1 MNSQE
6 IKKLDAE
13 YVLDSY
19 ARFDLCLVRGKG
31 CRAYDAEDNVFL
43 DFTSG
48 IGVNSLGWADE
59 KWAQAVAQQASC
71 LQHTSNIYYTK
82 PSAELAQ
89 ILCQKSGMKKAFF
102 ANSGAEA
109 NEGAI
114 KTARKYSRD
123 KYHDKKDTRNV
134 IITLENSFHGRT
146 MATLSATGQDYFHH
160 NFHPFLQ
167 GFVHVPAGDI
177 EAMDNAMNDT
187 VCAVMLEVIQGEGGV
202 VPLPKEYILAVQKLC
217 NERDILLIVDE
228 VQTGVG
234 RTGTFLA
241 SQQVGIVPDV
251 VTLAKGIGGGLPMGA
266 VLFGEKTQNV
276 LGRGDHATTY
286 GGNPVACAGALAV
299 MERLNDS
306 FLAEVKEKGVY
317 LKEKLMNM
325 PGVAQVNGEGL
336 MLGILFKEGIVA
348 ADVLRKAMEKGML
361 CLLAKDKLRLLP
373 PLVITKDEIDEG
385 ITILNKVLEDMA

>member
-6 IKKLDAE
+6 IKKLDVE
-13 YVLDSY
+13 HVLDSY
-19 ARFDLCLVRGKG
+19 ARFDLCLVKGTG
-31 CRAYDAEDNVFL
+31 CRAYDAENNMFL

-59 KWAQAVAQQASC
+59 KWAQAVAQQAAC
-71 LQHTSNIYYTK
+71 LQHTSNLYYTE
-82 PSAELAQ
+82 PSAQLAQ
-89 ILCQKSGMKKAFF
+89 VLCEKTGMKKVFF
-102 ANSGAEA
+102 ANSGAES

-123 KYHDKKDTRNV
+123 KYPEKKDTRHV

-177 EAMDNAMNDT
+177 DAMDKAMNDT
-187 VCAVMLEVIQGEGGV
+187 VCAVMLEPIQGEGGV
-202 VPLPKEYILAVQKLC
+202 VPLSKEYILAVQKLC
-217 NERDILLIVDE
+217 KERDILLIADE

-241 SQQVGIVPDV
+241 SQQVDLMPDV
-251 VTLAKGIGGGLPMGA
+251 VTLAKGIGGGLPLGA
-266 VLFGEKTQNV
+266 VLFSEKTQNV

-286 GGNPVACAGALAV
+286 GGNPVACAGALVV
-299 MERLNDS
+299 MERMDDD
-306 FLAEVKEKGVY
+306 FLDEVKEKGVY

-325 PGVAQVNGEGL
+325 PGVVQVNGEGL
-336 MLGILFKEGIVA
+336 MLGILFKEGIA
-348 ADVLRKAMEKGML
+348 AIDVLKKAMGKGLL

-385 ITILNKVLEDMA
+385 MTILNEVLEEMS